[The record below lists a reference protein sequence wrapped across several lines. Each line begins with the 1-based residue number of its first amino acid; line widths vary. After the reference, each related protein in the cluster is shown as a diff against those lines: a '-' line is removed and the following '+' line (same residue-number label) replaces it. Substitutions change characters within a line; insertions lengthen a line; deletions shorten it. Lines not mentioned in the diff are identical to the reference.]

1 MLRVLLIVL
10 TSTVTVQRRQWVT
23 LPASEQ
29 SWVVAPGPTAVHV
42 SATMRSRQEEGTYSS
57 GAVTLTSLPRPQP
70 AGHGHSFVTICV
82 KSWRG
87 GGPREALPRISTA
100 LLGKGAPGLLA
111 ASLFQTQLLLDRRW
125 HKTPSCRLGYAAD
138 IFPKMNKVKLSFQR
152 EQLTIFIAN
161 DKIQAFKQG
170 LGFRRTWVLHGRLNS
185 FPRFKVFSNGTEG
198 V

>member
-1 MLRVLLIVL
+1 MKPSRFGSMPPPLSLSYCLSQRMHVPRAPGIPETLSGGPQGQNHFYNKTKMLRVLLIVL

-57 GAVTLTSLPRPQP
+57 ALAGAVTLTSLPRPPP

-111 ASLFQTQLLLDRRW
+111 ASLFQTQLLLDRR
-125 HKTPSCRLGYAAD
+125 
-138 IFPKMNKVKLSFQR
+138 
-152 EQLTIFIAN
+152 
-161 DKIQAFKQG
+161 
-170 LGFRRTWVLHGRLNS
+170 
-185 FPRFKVFSNGTEG
+185 
-198 V
+198 